1 MINKMIQFITKHLN
15 GKKVLFLFLL
25 TNLVYAFMLII
36 TIPKTMQFSNG
47 MKLLDMMPMGYNSE
61 YVNSL
66 FNTLGEKGR
75 EVYLLNQIPI
85 DMIYPFLFA
94 ISYALLIAFFL
105 KKLNLL
111 NSRFKYLTVLPMV
124 AGITDYLENFGII
137 YMLNSYPDISNF
149 SIALTNLFTMTKSI
163 STTIYFM
170 LLIIVLAILMF
181 KTVKKQL
188 INQ

>member
-61 YVNSL
+61 YVNTL

-75 EVYLLNQIPI
+75 EVYLLNQIP
-85 DMIYPFLFA
+85 
-94 ISYALLIAFFL
+94 
-105 KKLNLL
+105 
-111 NSRFKYLTVLPMV
+111 
-124 AGITDYLENFGII
+124 
-137 YMLNSYPDISNF
+137 
-149 SIALTNLFTMTKSI
+149 
-163 STTIYFM
+163 ST
-170 LLIIVLAILMF
+170 
-181 KTVKKQL
+181 
-188 INQ
+188 